1 MGCGGSKDEVAPIA
15 PTIVEEFVSVKDE
28 DEEEREAKYMNVRKD
43 ILDEAWTVMQH
54 IKESFNDMDLDEN
67 GYLSKE
73 ELKLGYTNEKYQIS
87 DEGIDYIMKHVD
99 TNEDGQVSKG

>member
-15 PTIVEEFVSVKDE
+15 PTIVEEFVSGKDE
-28 DEEEREAKYMNVRKD
+28 DEEEAEARYMNVRKD
-43 ILDEAWTVMQH
+43 ILDEAWTVMQQ
-54 IKESFNDMDLDEN
+54 IKESFNDMDLNEN

-73 ELKLGYTNEKYQIS
+73 ELKQGYTNEKYQIS